1 MGPGLTKLEKIGTC
15 DRVDVAVD
23 VLQHVSH
30 FKNCEIFFHVFLYNI
45 LFFTINDA
53 SITI

>member
-15 DRVDVAVD
+15 DRVDVAVAVD

-30 FKNCEIFFHVFLYNI
+30 FKRLWNIFWCVFVLYFI
-45 LFFTINDA
+45 LYY
-53 SITI
+53 